1 MSVKDEK
8 EYKIM
13 RDHCTFEQDKGVL
26 VAKYLF
32 CKDPKVLIN
41 NGAKALACQKTQESR
56 NIKNRTHE
64 MYV

>member
-13 RDHCTFEQDKGVL
+13 RDHCTFEQNKGVL
-26 VAKYLF
+26 VGRYLL

-56 NIKNRTHE
+56 QIRNHMHKI
-64 MYV
+64 